1 YGLTA
6 AEVAHNLPLLDTTR
20 TAVSTVCPRFTSP
33 MQCTPG
39 KYRRIDGLCNNL
51 YSPTWGATRAVF
63 TRFLPPD
70 YIDGVSAPR
79 LALDG
84 SPLPNARLVS
94 SIIHRDD
101 GFHDHAATLFIVAW
115 GQLMDHDFTLTAMPL
130 DPNNRNELLQ
140 CCHLP
145 PDLKDPNCFEIDIAP
160 DDPFYRLFRF
170 TCLDFTRAFPGVQQN
185 CKLGPRTAFNILTGV
200 IDGNT
205 VYGGTDQ
212 AARDLRTGVGGQLRH
227 FEGFPGLPLK
237 PLLPLKTDIPDEG
250 CIRED
255 PSQRC
260 FLAGEIRVNET
271 GTSVLRVNETGT
283 SVLRVNE
290 TGTSVL
296 RVNETGTSVL
306 RVNETDTGVLRVNE
320 TDTGVL
326 RVNETGTSVLRV
338 NETDT
343 GVLRVN
349 ETDTG
354 VLRVNETGTS
364 VLRVNETDTGVLR
377 VNETGTSVLRVNE
390 TDTGV
395 LRVNETD
402 TGVLRVNETGT
413 SVLRV
418 NETDTGVLRVNETG
432 TSVLRV
438 NETDTSVLRVN
449 ETGSSVLRVNE
460 TDTGVLRVNET
471 DTGEIRVNEQLILTV
486 AHTLLMREHNRLAL
500 TLAHLNPHWDD
511 ERLYQ
516 ETRRIV
522 AAQIQHITYHEFL
535 PQLLGEGVMKQFGLL
550 LKKKGYWDG
559 YDPKV
564 NPGISASF
572 SAAAFRFGHSLLPSS
587 VERWSSSHKFVAS
600 RRLHDLIRQPYDLFR
615 PGVLDEYIMGMA
627 NQPGQAM
634 DDAITQE
641 VTNHLFEEPKER
653 FGFDLVAFNLQ
664 RGREFGVPGYGAWR
678 RFCGLDPIL
687 SFVDLAQH
695 MSNFTAAMY
704 SKIYK
709 SVADIDL
716 WSAGVS
722 ERPLPGSLL
731 GPTFSCVIAT
741 QMQKLRWGDRYWYE
755 LPNQPSSFTLPQ
767 LESLRQTRLARI
779 VCDNTDNIDNIQ
791 LYPMVLHDP
800 RLNPRLSCKSG
811 VIPHIDLTPW
821 VERPHPAPL
830 SPHPP
835 PPHQAFVSETL
846 ISSPLRT
853 DSAQAYFFSYGNGR

>member
-63 TRFLPPD
+63 T
-70 YIDGVSAPR
+70 SAPR
-79 LALDG
+79 VSLDG

-94 SIIHRDD
+94 SVIHRDD

-130 DPNNRNELLQ
+130 DPNNRNELEQ

-227 FEGFPGLPLK
+227 FDGFPGLPLK

-260 FLAGEIRVNET
+260 FLAGEIRVNE
-271 GTSVLRVNETGT
+271 
-283 SVLRVNE
+283 
-290 TGTSVL
+290 
-296 RVNETGTSVL
+296 
-306 RVNETDTGVLRVNE
+306 
-320 TDTGVL
+320 
-326 RVNETGTSVLRV
+326 
-338 NETDT
+338 
-343 GVLRVN
+343 
-349 ETDTG
+349 
-354 VLRVNETGTS
+354 
-364 VLRVNETDTGVLR
+364 
-377 VNETGTSVLRVNE
+377 
-390 TDTGV
+390 
-395 LRVNETD
+395 
-402 TGVLRVNETGT
+402 
-413 SVLRV
+413 
-418 NETDTGVLRVNETG
+418 
-432 TSVLRV
+432 
-438 NETDTSVLRVN
+438 
-449 ETGSSVLRVNE
+449 
-460 TDTGVLRVNET
+460 
-471 DTGEIRVNEQLILTV
+471 QLILTV

-500 TLAHLNPHWDD
+500 ALAHLNPHWDD

-550 LKKKGYWDG
+550 LQKKGYWDG

-600 RRLHDLIRQPYDLFR
+600 RRLHDLIRQPYDLYR

-709 SVADIDL
+709 SVADIDV

-731 GPTFSCVIAT
+731 GPTFSCIIAT

-767 LESLRQTRLARI
+767 LESLRQTKLARI
-779 VCDNTDNIDNIQ
+779 ICDNTDNIDNIQ
-791 LYPMVLHDP
+791 LFPMVLHDP

-821 VERPHPAPL
+821 IERPHPGPL

-835 PPHQAFVSETL
+835 PPHHQAFVSETL